1 MVALS
6 LLRTDATNVHIGG
19 GAIASCTGVGPGIF
33 RNITLKK
40 VTFNPND
47 KRREGTRKDD
57 ANNRGYS
64 HRSPEALNG
73 NFQSQSVQTPS
84 FTSLP

>member
-1 MVALS
+1 MQPTYTLGGGGGGE
-6 LLRTDATNVHIGG
+6 GG

-47 KRREGTRKDD
+47 KRREGSRKDD
-57 ANNRGYS
+57 ANTLTEVPK
-64 HRSPEALNG
+64 H
-73 NFQSQSVQTPS
+73 
-84 FTSLP
+84 